1 MIQCPSSAT
10 MTQRENSESICK
22 TILGRWRNREI
33 LYLLM
38 IIWRSFSHGL
48 VTQVFKSDCIH
59 SPRGKILLKI
69 VTNLVLP
76 TCYQLHRHTRG
87 KSNGIMDACCKIW
100 QKHGRL
106 GICIRFDHLLGK
118 IDVLAYETVSTKHTV
133 QWRPKNV
140 GYGSNMEC
148 LPRKTITINTMPL
161 VRILKPV
168 RTHVLITCVL
178 RTRHKA
184 TGFKVYS
191 SEFWSFFGEIVHFL
205 WFHYFL
211 KNGNVHSLLY
221 CFHIFFFLK
230 HSESRNCPRSQ
241 WCSWHLDIWTEP
253 ICFLQLCV

>member
-1 MIQCPSSAT
+1 MNWWYIQCPSSAT
-10 MTQRENSESICK
+10 MAQRENSESICK
-22 TILGRWRNREI
+22 TILGKWRNRGI

-59 SPRGKILLKI
+59 SPRVKKYYLRWWQ
-69 VTNLVLP
+69 TWY
-76 TCYQLHRHTRG
+76 CLHAISFT
-87 KSNGIMDACCKIW
+87 GIQEARVMGSWMLAARFW

-118 IDVLAYETVSTKHTV
+118 IDVLAYETVSMKHTV

-168 RTHVLITCVL
+168 RTHVLKTCVL

-221 CFHIFFFLK
+221 CFHIFFLFKAFRVKKL
-230 HSESRNCPRSQ
+230 S
-241 WCSWHLDIWTEP
+241 
-253 ICFLQLCV
+253 